1 MVEVPLDI
9 DDEIDGV
16 SARPFPDNAL
26 TTVMDLFFGVN
37 DENGPE
43 ASFLITVSVGGS
55 LLRGEAIPFEA
66 WLLGVCEGI
75 RAAEGAQPAIA
86 KAFGDA
92 YETVLSAAVE
102 NGRRTRAEHPADR
115 RWLHLRNAITDGSF
129 HAEYGPDGGTAPDVR
144 YMRVRIDRVDAWS
157 LA

>member
-1 MVEVPLDI
+1 MDI
-9 DDEIDGV
+9 DGEIDGV
-16 SARPFPDNAL
+16 SARVFPDDAL
-26 TTVMDLFFGVN
+26 ATVMDLFFGVN
-37 DENGPE
+37 DENGPG

-55 LLRGEAIPFEA
+55 VVRGEAIPFEA

-75 RAAEGAQPAIA
+75 RGAEGAQPAVA

-102 NGRRTRAEHPADR
+102 NGRRTHAEHPADR
-115 RWLHLRNAITDGSF
+115 RWLHLRNAITDGPF
-129 HAEYGPDGGTAPDVR
+129 HAQYGPNGDAAPDFQYV
-144 YMRVRIDRVDAWS
+144 RVRIDRVNAWS

>member
-1 MVEVPLDI
+1 
-9 DDEIDGV
+9 
-16 SARPFPDNAL
+16 
-26 TTVMDLFFGVN
+26 VN

-55 LLRGEAIPFEA
+55 VVRGEAIPFEA